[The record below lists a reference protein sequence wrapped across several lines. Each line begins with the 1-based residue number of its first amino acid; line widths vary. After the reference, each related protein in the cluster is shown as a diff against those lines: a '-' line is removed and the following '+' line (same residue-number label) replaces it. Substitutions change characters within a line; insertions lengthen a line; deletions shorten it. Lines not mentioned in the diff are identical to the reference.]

1 MKTTEK
7 NYHRDNKSFMVYKE
21 WGEYI
26 NMLDDRQAGLLFKAL
41 FEFVINEKEATL
53 EGMTA
58 MAYAVMRNTIDRDGK
73 KWEEKCRANSENI
86 NKRWSKQKDT
96 TKYER
101 IGNDTDHTD
110 KDKDKEKVK
119 VKEKA
124 KEKDRE
130 KENDNVSE
138 SESVSVSD
146 KEARFSEVDL
156 SEEELADLVRQ
167 ADRLTVDRYILKIID
182 WQRRNK
188 KLSSK
193 PYISIKKWIEEDGA
207 RPKSPCNENGIST
220 EEYDAFARSI
230 DFDKLS
236 TK

>member
-1 MKTTEK
+1 MTEMKTTEK
-7 NYHRDNKSFMVYKE
+7 KYHRDNKSFMLYKE

-41 FEFVINEKEATL
+41 FEFVINEKEAAL

-58 MAYAVMRNTIDRDGK
+58 MAYAIMRNAIDRDGK
-73 KWEEKCRANSENI
+73 KWEEKCRVSAQNGRRGGLAKASNAKQGLANLAD
-86 NKRWSKQKDT
+86 KD
-96 TKYER
+96 KEK
-101 IGNDTDHTD
+101 D
-110 KDKDKEKVK
+110 KDKDKEK
-119 VKEKA
+119 EKD

-138 SESVSVSD
+138 SD
-146 KEARFSEVDL
+146 KEARYSEVNL
-156 SEEELADLVRQ
+156 SEEEMSDLVRQ

-188 KLSSK
+188 KLNSK

-207 RPKSPCNENGIST
+207 RSKSPYNENGIST

>member
-7 NYHRDNKSFMVYKE
+7 NYHRDNKSFMLYKE

-41 FEFVINEKEATL
+41 FEFVINEKEAAL

-58 MAYAVMRNTIDRDGK
+58 MAYAIMRNAIDRDGK
-73 KWEEKCRANSENI
+73 KWEEKCRVSAQNGRKGGLAKASNAKQGLANLAD
-86 NKRWSKQKDT
+86 KD
-96 TKYER
+96 KEK
-101 IGNDTDHTD
+101 D
-110 KDKDKEKVK
+110 KDKDKEKD
-119 VKEKA
+119 

-138 SESVSVSD
+138 SD
-146 KEARFSEVDL
+146 KEARYSEVNL
-156 SEEELADLVRQ
+156 SEEEMSDLVRQ

-188 KLSSK
+188 KLNSK

-207 RPKSPCNENGIST
+207 RSKSPYNENGIST

>member
-1 MKTTEK
+1 MTEMKTTEK
-7 NYHRDNKSFMVYKE
+7 NYHRDNKSFMLYKE

-41 FEFVINEKEATL
+41 FEFVINEKEASL

-58 MAYAVMRNTIDRDGK
+58 MAYAVMRNAIDRDGK

-130 KENDNVSE
+130 KENDNVS
-138 SESVSVSD
+138 VSD
-146 KEARFSEVDL
+146 KEARYSEVDL
-156 SEEELADLVRQ
+156 SEEEMSDLVRQ

-188 KLSSK
+188 KLNSK
-193 PYISIKKWIEEDGA
+193 PYISIKKWIEEDGVKP
-207 RPKSPCNENGIST
+207 RLVRNEGGIST
-220 EEYDAFARSI
+220 DEYDAFARSI

>member
-1 MKTTEK
+1 MTEMKTAEK

-41 FEFVINEKEATL
+41 FEFVINEKEASL

-73 KWEEKCRANSENI
+73 KWEEKCRVSAQNGRKGGLAKASNAKQGLANLAD
-86 NKRWSKQKDT
+86 KD
-96 TKYER
+96 KEK
-101 IGNDTDHTD
+101 D
-110 KDKDKEKVK
+110 KDKDKEK
-119 VKEKA
+119 EKD

-138 SESVSVSD
+138 SD
-146 KEARFSEVDL
+146 KEAPYSEVNL

-182 WQRRNK
+182 WQRKNR
-188 KLSSK
+188 KLNSK
-193 PYISIKKWIEEDGA
+193 PYISIKKWIEEDGI
-207 RPKSPCNENGIST
+207 RKDKPKEEKGIST

>member
-1 MKTTEK
+1 MTEMKTTEK
-7 NYHRDNKSFMVYKE
+7 NYHRDNKSFMLYKE

-41 FEFVINEKEATL
+41 FEFVINEKEASL

-58 MAYAVMRNTIDRDGK
+58 MAYAVMRNAIDRDGK
-73 KWEEKCRANSENI
+73 KWEEKCRVSAQNGRKGGLAKASNAKQGLANLAD
-86 NKRWSKQKDT
+86 KD
-96 TKYER
+96 KEK
-101 IGNDTDHTD
+101 D
-110 KDKDKEKVK
+110 KDKDKEK
-119 VKEKA
+119 EKDKD

-130 KENDNVSE
+130 KENDNESE
-138 SESVSVSD
+138 SESD
-146 KEARFSEVDL
+146 KEARYSEVDL
-156 SEEELADLVRQ
+156 SEEELADLVRH

-182 WQRRNK
+182 WQRKNR
-188 KLSSK
+188 KLNSK